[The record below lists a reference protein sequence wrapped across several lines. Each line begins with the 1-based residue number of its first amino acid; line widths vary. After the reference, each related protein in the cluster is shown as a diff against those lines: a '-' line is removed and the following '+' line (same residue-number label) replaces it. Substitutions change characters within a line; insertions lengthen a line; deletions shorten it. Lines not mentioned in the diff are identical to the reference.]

1 MSRIADRKCLC
12 CGAEFLRGCVIDQC
26 SRGCDF
32 DWCRKCTKCLSHCS
46 CPGRPDPFLGGSPV
60 AFQILN
66 LQQQI
71 AILQGPDLCA
81 AHLWTEFTQL
91 GFRQCM
97 QPGCY
102 RREVLEPPE
111 VMSRGGAA

>member
-1 MSRIADRKCLC
+1 MSRIANRRCLC
-12 CGAEFLRGCVIDQC
+12 CGAEFLHGCVAGQC

-32 DWCRKCTKCLSHCS
+32 DWCRRCTKCTKHCV
-46 CPGRPDPFLGGSPV
+46 CPASADLFLGGVP
-60 AFQILN
+60 LT
-66 LQQQI
+66 LQLRDLRREI
-71 AILQGPDLCA
+71 ATLQGPDLCA
-81 AHLWTEFTQL
+81 SHLWTDFPRL

-111 VMSRGGAA
+111 AFR